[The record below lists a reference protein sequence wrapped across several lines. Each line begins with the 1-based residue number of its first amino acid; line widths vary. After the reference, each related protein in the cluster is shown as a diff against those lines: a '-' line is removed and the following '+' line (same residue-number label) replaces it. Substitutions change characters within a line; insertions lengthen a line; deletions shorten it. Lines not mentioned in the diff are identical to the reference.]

1 MNYVV
6 SKKYKPNKEAGMLN
20 QEPRKLRSDLTEAE
34 KARLEKFG
42 SLTFRSIRRPDMRV
56 EKFIPSR
63 TQH

>member
-1 MNYVV
+1 ME
-6 SKKYKPNKEAGMLN
+6 K
-20 QEPRKLRSDLTEAE
+20 QEPRKLRLDLTAEE

-42 SLTFRSIRRPDMRV
+42 SLSFNSIRRPDMRV